1 MSEQTQT
8 LSSEARKERRRLHLR
23 EVSVE
28 SADVQLAPQSEPQA
42 EAAPELPRETVGTAL
57 RDARIARGEDAAAVA
72 RLLKMRHEQLEAI
85 ETGNLAKLPGR
96 TYAVGFVRSYARHLG
111 LDAEMVV
118 QRFKDETLGQENDK
132 PVDLVFPKAREEYRA
147 PGGSILVLALAISM
161 VIYGISYLT
170 IPGRQQATVAHA
182 EEAAVVVEPAKPIAA
197 PPKPDAASGAL
208 GDSQRAPVEVAV
220 SFVAGNKPLP
230 DQPAPALPAVAPF
243 TVAEAALPSGESQA
257 PVPVEPASRINLKA
271 VEPTY
276 IQIRDPKLPRSRSIL
291 IARVLNVGESY
302 SPPDRVGL
310 IMQTGNAGGLQVEV
324 DGRSLGVMGRSG
336 EVITRVP
343 LDPSYFLER
352 MAATQ

>member
-1 MSEQTQT
+1 
-8 LSSEARKERRRLHLR
+8 LR
-23 EVSVE
+23 EVSAE
-28 SADVQLAPQSEPQA
+28 PAEAQPEPRSEEQA
-42 EAAPELPRETVGTAL
+42 EPELPRETVGTAL
-57 RDARIARGEDAAAVA
+57 REARIARGEDSATVA
-72 RLLKMRHEQLEAI
+72 RLLKMRREQLEAI
-85 ETGNLAKLPGR
+85 ETCDLAKLPGR

-111 LDAEMVV
+111 LDAEAMV
-118 QRFKDETLGQENDK
+118 QRFKDETTGQDIDK

-147 PGGSILVLALAISM
+147 PGGSIVVLALGIAT
-161 VIYGISYLT
+161 VIYGISYVT
-170 IPGRQQATVAHA
+170 VPGRKQASVAQA
-182 EEAAVVVEPAKPIAA
+182 EEAAVIVEAAKPAAAPAKAA
-197 PPKPDAASGAL
+197 PAL
-208 GDSQRAPVEVAV
+208 GVPGDSDRAPVEVAV
-220 SFVAGNKPLP
+220 SFVAGKNPLP
-230 DQPAPALPAVAPF
+230 DQAAPEAALPPVPPAVAPF
-243 TVAEAALPSGESQA
+243 AVAEAPGAAQPAAQ
-257 PVPVEPASRINLKA
+257 PASRINLKA

-343 LDPSYFLER
+343 LDASYFLER